1 MKFLRPRPAS
11 PKGKGRGLFAL
22 FGHSPRPRRIGW
34 IKSLPLAEGAKGAAG
49 LEKERVFF

>member
-1 MKFLRPRPAS
+1 MNLI
-11 PKGKGRGLFAL
+11 GRGLL
-22 FGHSPRPRRIGW
+22 PRKGRAAAFLRCSDIAPAPRRIGW